1 MNKNIIIV
9 NPQKFQRL
17 IQEIKK
23 DGTQFLHVLSDFDR
37 TLTYAFVKGERVP
50 SMISILRSSGDY
62 LGEEYAKEA
71 QALFQKYHQ
80 KENDPKITLK
90 ERKRL
95 MREWWLKHYQ
105 LLIKSGLSKKHLKIV
120 IDSQKIKLRKG
131 AKDFFKLLSLIKI
144 PIVIMS
150 ASGLGAEAISM
161 FLKKEKCFYS
171 NIYIISN
178 SFKWDKNGKAIG
190 VKEPVI
196 HSLNKDETMVK
207 NFPFY
212 KKIKNRKNV
221 ILLGDSPED
230 VGMIEGFAYKNLIKI
245 GFLNED
251 VNKNLKLYKKVFDV
265 LILNDSS
272 LYFIKSLIKKLAAE
286 N

>member
-9 NPQKFQRL
+9 NPQKFQKL
-17 IQEIKK
+17 IQEMKK
-23 DGTQFLHVLSDFDR
+23 DKARFLHVLSDFDR

-80 KENDPKITLK
+80 KENDPKIPLK

-120 IDSQKIKLRKG
+120 IDSQKIRLRKG
-131 AKDFFKLLSLIKI
+131 AKEFFKLLSLSKI

-150 ASGLGAEAISM
+150 ASGLGTEAISM
-161 FLKKEKCFYS
+161 FLKKEKFFYS

-178 SFKWDKNGKAIG
+178 SFKWNKNGKAIG
-190 VKEPVI
+190 VKEPII
-196 HSLNKDETMVK
+196 HSLNKDETIVK

-230 VGMIEGFAYKNLIKI
+230 VGMVEGFAYKNLIRI

-272 LYFIKSLIKKLAAE
+272 LYFINSLIKKLAAE

>member
-9 NPQKFQRL
+9 NPQKFQKL

-80 KENDPKITLK
+80 KENDPKIPLK
-90 ERKRL
+90 ERKKL

-120 IDSQKIKLRKG
+120 VDSQKIRLRKG
-131 AKDFFKLLSLIKI
+131 AKEFFKLLSLIKI

>member
-1 MNKNIIIV
+1 
-9 NPQKFQRL
+9 
-17 IQEIKK
+17 
-23 DGTQFLHVLSDFDR
+23 
-37 TLTYAFVKGERVP
+37 
-50 SMISILRSSGDY
+50 
-62 LGEEYAKEA
+62 
-71 QALFQKYHQ
+71 
-80 KENDPKITLK
+80 
-90 ERKRL
+90 
-95 MREWWLKHYQ
+95 
-105 LLIKSGLSKKHLKIV
+105 
-120 IDSQKIKLRKG
+120 
-131 AKDFFKLLSLIKI
+131 
-144 PIVIMS
+144 
-150 ASGLGAEAISM
+150 M

-230 VGMIEGFAYKNLIKI
+230 VGMVEGFAYKNLIKI

-251 VNKNLKLYKKVFDV
+251 VDKNLKLYKKVFDV

-272 LYFIKSLIKKLAAE
+272 LHFIKSLIKKLAVE

>member
-9 NPQKFQRL
+9 NPQKFQKL
-17 IQEIKK
+17 IQEMQK
-23 DGTQFLHVLSDFDR
+23 DKARFLHVLSDFDR

-150 ASGLGAEAISM
+150 ASGLGTEAISM

-190 VKEPVI
+190 VKEPII

-251 VNKNLKLYKKVFDV
+251 VDKNLKLYKKVFDV

-272 LYFIKSLIKKLAAE
+272 LYFIKSLIKKLAVE

>member
-9 NPQKFQRL
+9 NPQKFQKL
-17 IQEIKK
+17 IQEMQK
-23 DGTQFLHVLSDFDR
+23 DKARFLHVLSDFDR

-80 KENDPKITLK
+80 KENDPKIPLK

-120 IDSQKIKLRKG
+120 VDSQKIRLRKG
-131 AKDFFKLLSLIKI
+131 AKEFFKLLSLSKI

-150 ASGLGAEAISM
+150 ASGLGTEAISM
-161 FLKKEKCFYS
+161 FLKKEKCFYP

-251 VNKNLKLYKKVFDV
+251 VDKNLKLYKKVFDV

-272 LYFIKSLIKKLAAE
+272 LYFIKSLIKKLAVE

>member
-1 MNKNIIIV
+1 VECQIV
-9 NPQKFQRL
+9 
-17 IQEIKK
+17 
-23 DGTQFLHVLSDFDR
+23 V
-37 TLTYAFVKGERVP
+37 
-50 SMISILRSSGDY
+50 
-62 LGEEYAKEA
+62 
-71 QALFQKYHQ
+71 
-80 KENDPKITLK
+80 
-90 ERKRL
+90 
-95 MREWWLKHYQ
+95 
-105 LLIKSGLSKKHLKIV
+105 
-120 IDSQKIKLRKG
+120 DSQKIRLRKG
-131 AKDFFKLLSLIKI
+131 AKEFFKLLSLSKI

-150 ASGLGAEAISM
+150 ASGLGTEAISM

-190 VKEPVI
+190 VYEPII

-230 VGMIEGFAYKNLIKI
+230 VGMVEGFAYKNLIKI

-251 VNKNLKLYKKVFDV
+251 VDKNLKIYKKVFDV

-272 LYFIKSLIKKLAAE
+272 VNFIKSLIKKLVVK

>member
-9 NPQKFQRL
+9 NPQKFQKL
-17 IQEIKK
+17 IQEMKK
-23 DGTQFLHVLSDFDR
+23 DKARFLHVLSDFDR

-80 KENDPKITLK
+80 KENDPKIPLK

-120 IDSQKIKLRKG
+120 IDSQKIRLRKG
-131 AKDFFKLLSLIKI
+131 AKDFFKLLSLSKI

-150 ASGLGAEAISM
+150 ASGLGTEAISM
-161 FLKKEKCFYS
+161 FLKKEKFFYS

-178 SFKWDKNGKAIG
+178 SFKWNKNGKAIG
-190 VKEPVI
+190 VKEPII
-196 HSLNKDETMVK
+196 HSLNKDETIVK

-230 VGMIEGFAYKNLIKI
+230 VGMVEGFAYKNLIKI

-272 LYFIKSLIKKLAAE
+272 LHFIKSLIKKLVVE

>member
-9 NPQKFQRL
+9 KPQKFQKL

-120 IDSQKIKLRKG
+120 VDSQKIRLRKG
-131 AKDFFKLLSLIKI
+131 AKEFFKLLSLIKI

-150 ASGLGAEAISM
+150 ASGLGTEAISM
-161 FLKKEKCFYS
+161 FLKKEKCFYP

-272 LYFIKSLIKKLAAE
+272 LYFIKSLIKKLAVE

>member
-9 NPQKFQRL
+9 NPQKFQKL

-80 KENDPKITLK
+80 KENDPKIPLK

-120 IDSQKIKLRKG
+120 VDSQKIRLRKG
-131 AKDFFKLLSLIKI
+131 AKEFFKLLSLSKI

-161 FLKKEKCFYS
+161 FLKKEKCFYP

-190 VKEPVI
+190 VQEPII

-221 ILLGDSPED
+221 ILLGDSRED
-230 VGMIEGFAYKNLIKI
+230 VGMVEGFAYKNLIKI

-251 VNKNLKLYKKVFDV
+251 IDKNLKLYKKVFDV

-272 LYFIKSLIKKLAAE
+272 LHFIKSLIKKLAAE

>member
-9 NPQKFQRL
+9 NPQKFQKL
-17 IQEIKK
+17 IQEMQK
-23 DGTQFLHVLSDFDR
+23 DKARFLHVLSDFDR

-120 IDSQKIKLRKG
+120 VDSQKIRLRKG
-131 AKDFFKLLSLIKI
+131 AKEFFKLLSLSKI

-150 ASGLGAEAISM
+150 ASGLGTEAISM